1 MPTLLPQRNYNDH
14 DVYNQFKF
22 NPTGTYP
29 VNKGTFVKIISGLTL
44 NQQVVMLGAVG
55 SAWNNTVSQR
65 YGVQPYVAAC
75 TSSGDSAF
83 GMLLYDVRETDE
95 NGERLIYHPDKQ
107 DKMQCSISGLPVPI
121 VTRGMFV
128 YSGVEG
134 TLPTNPGKTDAY
146 LGINGGL
153 TISGSAAGV
162 ANGVV
167 TKVGQ
172 FIGPANAQGQV
183 YLKLEL

>member
-14 DVYNQFKF
+14 DVYNVFKF

-29 VNKGTFVKIISGLTL
+29 VSKGTFVKIGSGLTL
-44 NQQVVMLGAVG
+44 DQQTIMLGSVG
-55 SAWNNTVSQR
+55 AAWNNTVSQR
-65 YGVQPYVAAC
+65 YGVQPFVATC
-75 TSSGDSAF
+75 TNSGDAAF

-107 DKMQCSISGLPVPI
+107 DKMQVSLSGLPVPV

-128 YSGVEG
+128 FSGIEG
-134 TLPTNPGKTDAY
+134 SLPTNAGFTNAY

-153 TISGSAAGV
+153 TISGNASDA
-162 ANGVV
+162 ANGLV
-167 TKVGQ
+167 TKVGK
-172 FIGPANAQGQV
+172 FIGPANSQGQV

>member
-14 DVYNQFKF
+14 DVYNVFKF

-29 VNKGTFVKIISGLTL
+29 VSKGTIVKILSGITL
-44 NQQVVMLGAVG
+44 DQQTVMLGAVG
-55 SAWNNTVSQR
+55 AAWNNTVSQR
-65 YGVQPYVAAC
+65 YGVQPSVGTC
-75 TSSGDSAF
+75 TSTGDTAF

-107 DKMQCSISGLPVPI
+107 DKMQVSLSGLPVPV

-134 TLPTNPGKTDAY
+134 TLPTAPGAAY
-146 LGINGGL
+146 LG
-153 TISGSAAGV
+153 AAGGITV
-162 ANGVV
+162 SGNAADAGAGRV
-167 TKVGQ
+167 TKIGT
-172 FIGPANAQGQV
+172 FLGPANAAGHV